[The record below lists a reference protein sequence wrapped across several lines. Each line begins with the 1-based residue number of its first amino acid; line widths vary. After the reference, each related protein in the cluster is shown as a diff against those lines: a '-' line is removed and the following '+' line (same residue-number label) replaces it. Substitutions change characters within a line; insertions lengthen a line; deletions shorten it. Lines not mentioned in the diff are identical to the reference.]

1 MSNIQKA
8 FKTKAKRGL
17 CMAVG
22 GVLDPVE
29 QNSRA
34 IAAPVIQ
41 GNSDLIQNPTP
52 EQPSWGG
59 GFKSMDFDPQA
70 NLNSLSPTNPAS
82 APNPA
87 YGGRFGDDP
96 HFSASTSRVIQ
107 DRNLGKPRAT
117 GSGYIPAQ
125 RNAPAPNLMTPVDQL
140 FQERRGLGMAD
151 GGVVAETPEQ
161 VMARMAAKYGVS
173 AAPATTPNPPV
184 TPAPAPVAQPAQPSG
199 GLFQRAVRTLR
210 GRAAQIDM
218 ATGYAQGGVA
228 VVKGPGTGTSDD
240 IPISLNAGGERMNIN
255 VSNGEGLAVLPAKT
269 MQHPEAIDAVNT
281 IIETTNGK
289 PPRGL
294 KAGASYA
301 VGTAG
306 LIDDEVRARAAQARV
321 TTPTPAPAPTATATA
336 AGPNM
341 APELEIPAEKPAP
354 NAVRR
359 MADKVAE
366 KVGYSRAAPA
376 TATPA
381 APTARVAEAP
391 LSRVGSIRQAIS
403 GKNATTVGD
412 VIRKTKDVV
421 TSPRAAQ
428 TGAGMLRAG
437 SVAAGLEGAY
447 RGLNTDTDDY
457 YARTGIDREATV
469 VPQIVKDLGVRGL
482 GVLSDVGASAIN
494 GVMLPA
500 NLLTHGLDTDK
511 WYDYRDNFADVAA
524 KKENAL
530 VPTPVKPAPE
540 AVEPGAQE
548 RTFSAGKPGAAAPA
562 PTTAAEADTRPNAP
576 PANDIQRRSI
586 RTPDGRTQTE
596 FYGKDVKQTYTG
608 ADGKPT
614 TDWKDTKDYKEAIER
629 NKSERRFLNDI
640 TGWNIDREV
649 ASSNPAWRERGL
661 ARQKVFNE
669 KLQRENER
677 SQLEADRAYKQGD
690 LEMRREDLGLRRAQ
704 EERALASAQRQ
715 MQRDAVEMDL
725 KTREAM
731 DKDEEQVRKIY
742 AGHFLTKNDKGEMI
756 EDKAALDDFL
766 RRANHS
772 ILAEGRATKDARLWD
787 ANTNRPKSFANMDKA
802 TQDFILNRY
811 NAYRRWKQAQ
821 GVLPGYADKGD
832 TMNLFD
838 LNAQEDGD
846 YLVFPRLGKARA
858 QKKDFMYTS
867 PVGALDLAAT
877 KTPEDTLYRNL
888 LGK

>member
-1 MSNIQKA
+1 MNNIQKA
-8 FKTKAKRGL
+8 FKRKCGL
-17 CMAVG
+17 RMATG
-22 GVLDPVE
+22 GVLLSPGRD
-29 QNSRA
+29 NYLTRA
-34 IAAPVIQ
+34 DQMGGAADVMAANNNAL
-41 GNSDLIQNPTP
+41 GS
-52 EQPSWGG
+52 GA
-59 GFKSMDFDPQA
+59 GFVSMDFDPQA
-70 NLNSLSPTNPAS
+70 NLNSLSP
-82 APNPA
+82 
-87 YGGRFGDDP
+87 
-96 HFSASTSRVIQ
+96 STSTPSNPFYGPAMGNDPKFSGSTDPDIQ
-107 DRNLGKPRAT
+107 RANLRARASPPTPR
-117 GSGYIPAQ
+117 P
-125 RNAPAPNLMTPVDQL
+125 APATNTMTPVDQL

-173 AAPATTPNPPV
+173 AAPAATPNPPV

-199 GLFQRAVRTLR
+199 GLFQGAVRTLR
-210 GRAAQIDM
+210 GRAAQIDK

-240 IPISLNAGGERMNIN
+240 IPVSLNAGGERMNIN

-421 TSPRAAQ
+421 TGPRAAQ

-469 VPQIVKDLGVRGL
+469 VPQAVKDTGVRAL

-524 KKENAL
+524 KKENAF

-562 PTTAAEADTRPNAP
+562 PTTAAGADTAP
-576 PANDIQRRSI
+576 TNDIQRRTI
-586 RTPDGRTQTE
+586 RGANGQPQTE

-614 TDWKDTKDYKEAIER
+614 TNWEDTKDYKEAIER
-629 NKSERRFLNDI
+629 NKSERRFLNDL

-704 EERALASAQRQ
+704 EARALASAQRQ

-867 PVGALDLAAT
+867 PVGALDLAAM